1 VETPHGVSWTINTP
15 VPDDTRLDNNTGGSG
30 LFAMVN
36 NDAAVTETSL
46 QTAVLDLSDA
56 EGAVLRF
63 SSYFFFDE
71 LETISVDFST
81 DGGTNWNEGWRNPDG
96 NIHDPSRIVRD
107 FSSFIAGQANVM
119 LRFRFNSNGVPQ
131 GNLWQIDNIQLE
143 VFEPTVAPGD
153 LPGPAS
159 SPVPADA
166 AEGLS
171 LDTGLE
177 WTAGVQTDS
186 HDVYFGTVSPL
197 GPGDFRG
204 NQPGTVFDP
213 GPLETNSA
221 YFWRLDEVNAEGTIR
236 GCTWGFTTRGELSE
250 IIFHNDF
257 ESNGTV
263 Q

>member
-1 VETPHGVSWTINTP
+1 MH
-15 VPDDTRLDNNTGGSG
+15 
-30 LFAMVN
+30 
-36 NDAAVTETSL
+36 
-46 QTAVLDLSDA
+46 
-56 EGAVLRF
+56 F
-63 SSYFFFDE
+63 SSYFFFDL
-71 LETISVDFST
+71 LETISVDYST

-119 LRFRFNSNGVPQ
+119 LRFRFNSNGVPE

-143 VFEPTVAPGD
+143 VFEPAVPPGD

-159 SPVPADA
+159 IPGPVDG

-177 WTAGVQTDS
+177 WIAGAQADS
-186 HDVYFGTVSPL
+186 HDVYFGTVTPL
-197 GPGDFRG
+197 GPGDFHG

-221 YFWRLDEVNAEGTIR
+221 YYWRVDEVNAEGTIR

-250 IIFHNDF
+250 VIFHDDF

-263 Q
+263 R